1 MWSAAS
7 KGFTIL
13 FSRFS
18 SVSTISLFQYL
29 AGGWVGWSE
38 ELSELSVINSGVTVG
53 INSSDDGEQLTLG
66 CIVAAASQEGAK
78 VEGVDLAIIILVNGF
93 VGRVG
98 CKVIADL
105 EIRFEDVKSALQFKL
120 LLNNVEQSQLNVTWQ
135 RVIAANSARWTVKS
149 DVPQEVVFTWQKH
162 LQETKKGM
170 FSLWSNGR

>member
-1 MWSAAS
+1 M
-7 KGFTIL
+7 
-13 FSRFS
+13 
-18 SVSTISLFQYL
+18 
-29 AGGWVGWSE
+29 
-38 ELSELSVINSGVTVG
+38 
-53 INSSDDGEQLTLG
+53 
-66 CIVAAASQEGAK
+66 AAASQEGAK

-98 CKVIADL
+98 CEVIADL
-105 EIRFEDVKSALQFKL
+105 KIRFEDVKSALQFKL